1 VASHG
6 IEACKWVEWDL
17 GEGRGENVIALLSAK
32 NCKSQRFSCIT
43 AFGRAEILLLLAIL

>member
-1 VASHG
+1 MGGV
-6 IEACKWVEWDL
+6 DL
-17 GEGRGENVIALLSAK
+17 GEGRGETVIALLSAK